1 MDYLETIA
9 TAPVLDLTPQDI
21 DGLLAELRIYHAIFS
36 PLFKRPEQREW
47 SQTYLHGLLL
57 ELPRKSIEPM
67 MLALRGA
74 DRNAIRAMQQFVS
87 EGAWDDCAILHRL
100 WSEIDAD
107 LGDDDGVLILDGSD
121 FPKQGSE
128 SVGVK
133 RQYCGELGKTANCQ
147 AGVFLAYASPQG
159 YTLVD
164 RRLYLPEE
172 WITDT
177 AYAERRKA
185 CGLPENLT
193 FTTKPALGWA
203 MIEDVVRAQTLRCR
217 WVACDEGFGRDTAL
231 LDKIAAANLWYF
243 AEVPHDTQVWQAR
256 PEVAVPEWGGR
267 GRKPTRERL
276 VADAPAAQTVAALAN
291 GLPASAWSQQLIQEG
306 SQGPQV
312 AEFAFVRV
320 SAVRDGLPGPEVSLV
335 LRRSLTDG
343 ELKTYLCNAPADIPH
358 ERLVRTSGMR
368 WPIET
373 CFETGK
379 QELGMGD
386 YEVRSWQGWHHH
398 MTLVIL
404 ALAFLVRV
412 QNRLKKTLLL

>member
-1 MDYLETIA
+1 MDHLEMID

-21 DGLLAELRIYHAIFS
+21 DGLLDELRIYHAIFS

-57 ELPRKSIEPM
+57 ELPRKSIEPII
-67 MLALRGA
+67 LALRGA
-74 DRNAIRAMQQFVS
+74 DRNAVRALQQFVS
-87 EGAWDDCAILHRL
+87 EGAWDDRAILHRL
-100 WSEIDAD
+100 WAEIAAD

-121 FPKQGSE
+121 FPKQGSQ

-133 RQYCGELGKTANCQ
+133 RQYCGQLGKTANCQ

-159 YTLVD
+159 YTLID
-164 RRLYLPEE
+164 RRLYVPEE
-172 WITDT
+172 WLRES

-185 CGLPENLT
+185 CGLPDDLT
-193 FTTKPALGWA
+193 FTTKPSLGWA
-203 MIEDVVRAQTLRCR
+203 MIEDVVQAATLRCR

-231 LDKIAAANLWYF
+231 LDQIAAAHLWYF
-243 AEVPHDTQVWQAR
+243 AEVPHDTQVWLVR
-256 PEVAVPEWGGR
+256 PDVVVPQWSGR
-267 GRKPTRERL
+267 GRKPTRQRL
-276 VADAPAAQTVAALAN
+276 VAGAPAAQTVAEVADS
-291 GLPASAWSQQLIQEG
+291 LPASAWSQQLIQEG

-320 SAVRDGLPGPEVSLV
+320 IAVRDGLPGPEVSLV
-335 LRRSLTDG
+335 LRRSLTDA
-343 ELKTYLCNAPADIPH
+343 ELKTYLCNAPADIPQV
-358 ERLVRTSGMR
+358 RLARMSGMR

-398 MTLVIL
+398 MTLVIV
-404 ALAFLVRV
+404 AQAFLVRV
-412 QNRLKKTLLL
+412 QMRLKKTLRP

>member
-1 MDYLETIA
+1 MELLEPIA

-21 DGLLAELRIYHAIFS
+21 DDLLDELRIYHAIFS
-36 PLFKRPEQREW
+36 PLFKRPEQRIW

-74 DRNAIRAMQQFVS
+74 DRNAIRAMQQFVR
-87 EGAWDDCAILHRL
+87 EGAWDDRAILHRL
-100 WSEIDAD
+100 WSEIALD
-107 LGDDDGVLILDGSD
+107 LGDADGVLILDGSD
-121 FPKQGSE
+121 FPKQGTE

-133 RQYCGELGKTANCQ
+133 RQYCGERGKTANCQ

-159 YTLVD
+159 YTLLD
-164 RRLYLPEE
+164 RRLYVPEE
-172 WITDT
+172 WIADR
-177 AYAERRKA
+177 AYAERRTA
-185 CGLPENLT
+185 CGLPNDVT

-203 MIEDVVRAQTLRCR
+203 MIEDVVHAGTLPCR

-231 LDKIAAANLWYF
+231 LDQIAGADLWYF
-243 AEVPHDTQVWQAR
+243 AEVPHDTHVWPVR
-256 PEVAVPEWGGR
+256 PEVAVPDWNGR
-267 GRKPTRERL
+267 GRKPTRARL
-276 VADAPAAQTVAALAN
+276 VAAAPAPQTVAAIAH
-291 GLPASAWSQQLIQEG
+291 GLPASAWSQQVIAEG
-306 SQGPQV
+306 SQGPHV
-312 AEFAFVRV
+312 AEFACVRV
-320 SAVRDGLPGPEVSLV
+320 IAVRDRLPGPEVSLV

-343 ELKTYLCNAPADIPH
+343 ELKTYLCNAPADLPAQ
-358 ERLVRTSGMR
+358 RLVRTSGMR

-379 QELGMGD
+379 QKLGMGD

-398 MTLVIL
+398 MTLVIV

-412 QNRLKKTLLL
+412 QNRLKKTLLP

>member
-1 MDYLETIA
+1 MDHLETIA

-21 DGLLAELRIYHAIFS
+21 DDLLDELRTYHAIFS

-87 EGAWDDCAILHRL
+87 EGAWDDRTILHRL
-100 WSEIDAD
+100 WMEIDAD
-107 LGDDDGVLILDGSD
+107 LGDNHGVLILDGSD

-128 SVGVK
+128 SVAVK

-159 YTLVD
+159 YTLLD
-164 RRLYLPEE
+164 RRLYVPEE
-172 WITDT
+172 WISET

-185 CGLPENLT
+185 CGLPSDLT

-203 MIEDVVRAQTLRCR
+203 MIEDVVQAATLRCR
-217 WVACDEGFGRDTAL
+217 WVACDEGFGRDTVL
-231 LDKIAAANLWYF
+231 LDKIAGANLWYF
-243 AEVPHDTQVWQAR
+243 AEVPHDTHVWQAR
-256 PEVAVPEWGGR
+256 PEVAVPDWSGR

-276 VADAPAAQTVAALAN
+276 VADAPVPQTVAAVAN

-306 SQGPQV
+306 SQGPQL

-343 ELKTYLCNAPADIPH
+343 ELKTYLCNAPSDIPQ
-358 ERLVRTSGMR
+358 ERLVRMSGMR

-412 QNRLKKTLLL
+412 QNRLKKTLRL

>member
-1 MDYLETIA
+1 MDHLETIA

-21 DGLLAELRIYHAIFS
+21 DGLLDELRIYHAIFS
-36 PLFKRPEQREW
+36 PMFKRPEQRAW
-47 SQTYLHGLLL
+47 SQTYLQGLLL

-87 EGAWDDCAILHRL
+87 EGAWDDSAILQRL
-100 WSEIDAD
+100 WSEINAD

-133 RQYCGELGKTANCQ
+133 RQYCGQLGKTANCQ
-147 AGVFLAYASPQG
+147 AGVFLAYASPLG
-159 YTLVD
+159 YTLLD
-164 RRLYLPEE
+164 RRLYVPEE
-172 WITDT
+172 WITDS

-185 CGLPENLT
+185 CGLPDDLT
-193 FTTKPALGWA
+193 FTTKPSLGWA
-203 MIEDVVRAQTLRCR
+203 MIEDVAQAQTLPCR

-231 LDKIAAANLWYF
+231 LDKIAGVDLWYF
-243 AEVPHDTQVWQAR
+243 AEVPHDTQVWLTR
-256 PEVAVPEWGGR
+256 PDVAVPEWSGR
-267 GRKPTRERL
+267 GRKPTRERV
-276 VADAPAAQTVAALAN
+276 VADAPVAQTVAAVAN
-291 GLPASAWSQQLIQEG
+291 GLPTSAWSQQLIQEG

-320 SAVRDGLPGPEVSLV
+320 ITVRDGLPGEEVSLV
-335 LRRSLTDG
+335 LRRSLTDRQ
-343 ELKTYLCNAPADIPH
+343 LKTYLCNAPPNIPQ

-412 QNRLKKTLLL
+412 QKRLKKTLRP

>member
-1 MDYLETIA
+1 MKHLETIA

-21 DGLLAELRIYHAIFS
+21 DGLLNELSSYHAIFS

-67 MLALRGA
+67 ILALRGA
-74 DRNAIRAMQQFVS
+74 DRNAIRAVQQFVS
-87 EGAWDDCAILHRL
+87 EGAWDDRAILHRL

-121 FPKQGSE
+121 FPKQGCE

-147 AGVFLAYASPQG
+147 AGVFLAYASQLG
-159 YTLVD
+159 YTLLD

-172 WITDT
+172 WINDP
-177 AYAERRKA
+177 AFAERRIA
-185 CGLPENLT
+185 CRLPTDLT
-193 FTTKPALGWA
+193 FTTKPSLGLA
-203 MIEDVVRAQTLRCR
+203 MIEDVVQTQTLRCR

-231 LDKIAAANLWYF
+231 LDKIAEARLWYF
-243 AEVPHDTQVWQAR
+243 AEVPHDTQVWLAR
-256 PEVAVPEWGGR
+256 PDVAVPEWSGR
-267 GRKPTRERL
+267 GRKPTRQRL
-276 VADAPAAQTVAALAN
+276 VAGAPTPQTVAALAN
-291 GLPASAWSQQLIQEG
+291 GLPSSAWSKQLIKQG

-320 SAVRDGLPGPEVSLV
+320 IGVRDGLPGPEVTLV
-335 LRRSLTDG
+335 LRRSLTDA
-343 ELKTYLCNAPADIPH
+343 ELKTYLCNVPADIPQ
-358 ERLVRTSGMR
+358 ERLVRMSGMR
-368 WPIET
+368 RPIET
-373 CFETGK
+373 CFEMGK

-386 YEVRSWQGWHHH
+386 YEVRSWLGWHHH

-404 ALAFLVRV
+404 AQAFLVRV
-412 QNRLKKTLLL
+412 QKRLKKTLQP